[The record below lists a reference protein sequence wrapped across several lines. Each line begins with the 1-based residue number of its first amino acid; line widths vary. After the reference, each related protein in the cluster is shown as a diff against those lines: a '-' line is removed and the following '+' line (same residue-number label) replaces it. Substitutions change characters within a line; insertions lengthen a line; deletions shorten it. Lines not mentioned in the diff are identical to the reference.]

1 MTVAPVWPCVLLY
14 HQIMLSLDAA
24 GMYTY
29 ARNSVH
35 GGMYGTVFM
44 YAPCVV
50 LGSVV
55 FDATVQPALSTSTA
69 SDHHRTTD
77 GHKSSDVGAAAAATQ
92 GLVYIDGAACDA
104 TGSEP
109 APVQRSSYHR
119 IGATAS
125 SSTPA
130 VPVPGDRGASDSGYD
145 SGIALLPLSATREPH
160 PCHASPSG
168 GVYRDRAAPSS
179 ESASTDSDGHCVS
192 W

>member
-1 MTVAPVWPCVLLY
+1 MWLCVY
-14 HQIMLSLDAA
+14 HHQIMLSLDAA

-35 GGMYGTVFM
+35 GGMYGTMFM

-55 FDATVQPALSTSTA
+55 FDATVQPVLTTSTA
-69 SDHHRTTD
+69 SDHHHSTD
-77 GHKSSDVGAAAAATQ
+77 GHKSSVVGAAAEDL
-92 GLVYIDGAACDA
+92 GNIDTVACDA
-104 TGSEP
+104 TGSAP
-109 APVQRSSYHR
+109 APVQRSSYQR
-119 IGATAS
+119 LGVAAS
-125 SSTPA
+125 SSTPV
-130 VPVPGDRGASDSGYD
+130 VPVPGDRSTSDSGYD

-168 GVYRDRAAPSS
+168 GDHRERAAQ
-179 ESASTDSDGHCVS
+179 SASTDGNGHCVS